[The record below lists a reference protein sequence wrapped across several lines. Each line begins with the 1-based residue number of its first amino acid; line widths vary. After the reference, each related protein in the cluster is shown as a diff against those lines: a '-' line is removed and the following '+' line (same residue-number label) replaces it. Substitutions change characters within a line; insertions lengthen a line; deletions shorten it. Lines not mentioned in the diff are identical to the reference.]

1 VRVIFDNYTKKE
13 SLKEQTRERRKG
25 KVKGTKSYIV
35 QDSTGI
41 KDKKMFLASSST
53 KDSLT
58 LYLSHQL
65 IRYSN
70 VKVMTATRQEVMTNY
85 ECETMTSVSTQ
96 EEADTLMI
104 YHAVEVAGNGMNVHI
119 YSQDTDVLLLA
130 LRRTPLLGNHSAL
143 IMGTSERR
151 RKVFLQPI
159 YDKLGPE
166 KSAALIN
173 WHALTGCDTTGHIQG
188 KGKKGCFAT
197 FLKASPAILIAL
209 AGLGEGDEPSEEV
222 LRGCE
227 EFLCS
232 LFCPGRVH
240 IGQAKML
247 RWFLFKQLKDEQGVD
262 KLPPTQ
268 GAWIEHIRRAH
279 VQANIWHQDMV
290 LNSTCLNPLILG
302 WRKLDNKL
310 LTVLSQVPPAPVS
323 VLQLVRCNCEKSKCS
338 RRCSCR
344 GNNVVCTELCKCGGE
359 GDSCMNITPPMIGE
373 DLEDD

>member
-1 VRVIFDNYTKKE
+1 
-13 SLKEQTRERRKG
+13 
-25 KVKGTKSYIV
+25 
-35 QDSTGI
+35 
-41 KDKKMFLASSST
+41 
-53 KDSLT
+53 
-58 LYLSHQL
+58 
-65 IRYSN
+65 
-70 VKVMTATRQEVMTNY
+70 MTATRQEVMTNY
-85 ECETMTSVSTQ
+85 ECEIMPGVSTQ
-96 EEADTLMI
+96 EEVDTLMI
-104 YHAVEVAGNGMNVHI
+104 YHAVEVASNGINVHI

-197 FLKASPAILIAL
+197 FLKASPTILIAL
-209 AGLGEGDEPSEEV
+209 AGLGEGDEPSEKV
-222 LRGCE
+222 IHGCE

-232 LFCPGRVH
+232 LSCPSGVH
-240 IGQAKML
+240 IGQANML

-262 KLPPTQ
+262 ELPPTQ
-268 GAWIEHIRRAH
+268 GAWIQHIRRAH

-290 LNSTCLNPLILG
+290 LKPTCLDPLTLG
-302 WRKLDNKL
+302 WRNLDKKL
-310 LTVLSQVPPAPVS
+310 LTVLSQVAPAPVL

-359 GDSCMNITPPMIGE
+359 GDSCTNITPPMIGE